1 MSVAEEETYSIRDLV
16 SDEEWKARVDLAALY
31 RQIAKLGWD
40 DLIFTHISLRVPGPE
55 RHFLINPFGLFFNE
69 VTATNLVKIDT
80 QGQKV
85 LESPYSVNPAGFI
98 LHSPFQKTRDDAHCV
113 IHLHTEYGNAV
124 AAQRHGLLPLSQ
136 HALTVLGDIAYH
148 DYEGI
153 ALEHD
158 ECERLLANVGD
169 KNILILRNH
178 GTLTMGSTPAS
189 AYLRMYYLERACKVQ
204 ILAQAGGELLIPNRG
219 VRTKVGRQAG
229 AVFADSAGDWIWPSI
244 LKELDALDPSYRD

>member
-1 MSVAEEETYSIRDLV
+1 MSVAQEETCSVRELV
-16 SDEEWKARVDLAALY
+16 SDEEWSARVDLAALY
-31 RQIAKLGWD
+31 RQIARLGWD

-69 VTATNLVKIDT
+69 VTASNLVKIDL

-85 LESPYSVNPAGFI
+85 LESPYPVNPAGFI
-98 LHSPFQKTRDDAHCV
+98 LHSPFQKNRDDANCV

-124 AAQRHGLLPLSQ
+124 AAQKNGLLPLSQ
-136 HALTVLGDIAYH
+136 HALTVLGDVAYH

-153 ALEHD
+153 ALEND
-158 ECERLLANVGD
+158 ECERLLADVGD

-178 GTLTMGSTPAS
+178 GTLTMGSNPAA

-204 ILAQAGGELLIPNRG
+204 ILSQAGGELLIPERG
-219 VRTKVGRQAG
+219 VQIKVQQQAE
-229 AVFADSAGDWIWPSI
+229 ATFTDSAGDRIWPSI